1 MGRVAKQI
9 LELGQ
14 NNKTF
19 FFKKEQRKK
28 KNDMPKNFAGNTLN
42 VVTNSMSPGRSFSRS
57 ILVEF
62 VFF

>member
-1 MGRVAKQI
+1 MNRSADGLI
-9 LELGQ
+9 S
-14 NNKTF
+14 
-19 FFKKEQRKK
+19 

-62 VFF
+62 GFF